1 MGACSRWSST
11 RTPEPEPRADA
22 GTSTQRIP
30 HSERSS
36 THDRPRPDT
45 LATRPHD
52 YHRGLTALPYRR
64 PHGSEAARGQVDPA
78 GLEPTTDAV

>member
-1 MGACSRWSST
+1 MEQHAH
-11 RTPEPEPRADA
+11 PRAGAASRRRHEHPED
-22 GTSTQRIP
+22 TSQRAIK
-30 HSERSS
+30 HA
-36 THDRPRPDT
+36 RPTPPR

-52 YHRGLTALPYRR
+52 YHRGLTALPCHR